1 MPTGT
6 NRCRAGAKPSLLCKF
21 IVIAEPPA
29 WCRLQTILKRPGAYE
44 ALRGTE
50 DEDKDRDTD
59 QERAHLLAPEP
70 SSHQEGAQLGSSA
83 QLGQQ
88 NGPGHGLED
97 TSQLGL
103 GSGSQRSQRAGTST
117 DPSSSPSSGLEP
129 PAAAAQGPGAPQ
141 EALEHMPEVSQVAAP
156 NPVDAEI
163 RMGQVEAAFQVG
175 SLVFANEVR

>member
-21 IVIAEPPA
+21 IIIAEHPA
-29 WCRLQTILKRPGAYE
+29 WCCLQTILKRPGAYE

-50 DEDKDRDTD
+50 DKDKDRDTD

-70 SSHQEGAQLGSSA
+70 SSHQGAQLGSSA

-156 NPVDAEI
+156 NPVNAEI

-175 SLVFANEVR
+175 SLVFANEVH